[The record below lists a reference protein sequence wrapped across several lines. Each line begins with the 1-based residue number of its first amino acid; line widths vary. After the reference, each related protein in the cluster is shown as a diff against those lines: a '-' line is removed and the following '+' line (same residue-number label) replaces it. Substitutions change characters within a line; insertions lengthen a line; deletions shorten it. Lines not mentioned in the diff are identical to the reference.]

1 MNLSM
6 LNQARQLKSKL
17 EEAQK
22 ELTNTSV
29 EAESGKGAVK
39 ATVNGQ
45 QKLLSIKILPEVID
59 PGKPEYLEELI
70 LKAINEATSKAQKL
84 AAKRLGKLTGGLKI
98 PGLL

>member
-1 MNLSM
+1 
-6 LNQARQLKSKL
+6 
-17 EEAQK
+17 
-22 ELTNTSV
+22 
-29 EAESGKGAVK
+29 
-39 ATVNGQ
+39 
-45 QKLLSIKILPEVID
+45 VID